1 MLVRSWLTPREI
13 IVVSEDACDP
23 RVEEY
28 TEYVLSMQRLEFAK
42 RTFDETAD
50 PLGRLGKALGALAD
64 TLERCYQEQ
73 AHLLEITEQVN
84 QGFFIGEVM
93 EHIYDTFRPVIPYDR
108 IGFALLENDGKIIR
122 AHWSRS
128 DSKIILLQNGY
139 AQRMNGSSLN
149 QIILTGEPRVINDL
163 EAYYE
168 AHPASH
174 ATKLVLDEGIRS
186 SLTCP
191 LVAMGR
197 PIGFLFFSSTAK
209 DTYRNAHQDVFCRI
223 ASQLSVIV
231 EKSRL
236 YEDLFQLN
244 AELLETRRALQHQA
258 THDGLTGLWNRR
270 AIQDLLEKELSRAK
284 RAKQTAAAIMVDI
297 DNFKQLNDNF
307 GHLIGDEVLK
317 EVARRLEEAA
327 RRGDTVGRY
336 GGEEFLV
343 VLSSENGPGAE
354 IAAERYRA
362 RIAAEPIL
370 AGGHQF
376 AVTVSLGAGIATDST
391 TFNAERLIK
400 LADEALYDA
409 KDRGRNRIEVQTA

>member
-1 MLVRSWLTPREI
+1 MPVRIWLTPRESTE
-13 IVVSEDACDP
+13 VSDEVSDP

-28 TEYVLSMQRLEFAK
+28 TDYVLSMQRMEFAE
-42 RTFDETAD
+42 REFGESAD
-50 PLGRLGKALGALAD
+50 PLGRLGEALCSLAG
-64 TLERCYQEQ
+64 TLERCFHEQ
-73 AHLLEITEQVN
+73 SHLLDITERVN

-93 EHIYDTFRPVIPYDR
+93 EHIYDTFRPIIPYDR
-108 IGFALLENDGKIIR
+108 IGFALLESDGKIVR
-122 AHWSRS
+122 AQWARS
-128 DSKIILLQNGY
+128 DREKVLLQNGY
-139 AQRMNGSSLN
+139 SQRMNGSSLN

-163 EAYYE
+163 EAYYV
-168 AHPASH
+168 AHPSSH
-174 ATKLVLDEGIRS
+174 ATKLILDEGIRS

-191 LVAMGR
+191 LVALGR
-197 PIGFLFFSSTAK
+197 PIGFLFFSSMVK
-209 DTYRNAHQDVFCRI
+209 DTYRNAHQEVFIRI

-270 AIQDLLEKELSRAK
+270 AIQDVLEKELSRAK

-307 GHLIGDEVLK
+307 GHLVGDEVLK

-362 RIAAEPIL
+362 RIAATPIS
-370 AGGHQF
+370 AGGHQLH
-376 AVTVSLGAGIATDST
+376 VTISLGAGIATEGSE
-391 TFNAERLIK
+391 FSAEQLIR